1 MLNLI
6 ISFVAFSVLTMF
18 GTAFASDFTPT
29 QRTSYTESDNVK
41 SYSSVSRY
49 VAPTTSTQ
57 NQKATEQIP
66 TVPANI
72 QNKILQ
78 ANNNQLQAQDIKQLG
93 SALSF
98 AKSALIDNTEL
109 AKAEFGMSDTQK
121 PQAKPQI
128 QSQEIISEDTVKFD
142 QTYNT
147 PQYRDIFYTSQDS
160 ALVNQAIDY
169 LAKGKKM
176 IVKPRRFI
184 IEKTQ
189 IAVKPIIHVSS
200 VMYNDPT
207 YWVIFT
213 NIGKF
218 TYAQPSIG
226 EIKISESSNNQ
237 IEFIIP
243 LKANLQSEV
252 KKLGKNP
259 KMRNISIQQNFIAVT
274 LRTGECLFAKE
285 LEITTKCGAR
295 IEEIEKQVEI

>member
-6 ISFVAFSVLTMF
+6 ISFIAFSTLGTSF
-18 GTAFASDFTPT
+18 GITLASDFTPT
-29 QRTSYTESDNVK
+29 ERTSYVENEKIK

-49 VAPTTSTQ
+49 AAPTASMQ
-57 NQKATEQIP
+57 NQQGSQQVP
-66 TVPANI
+66 TVSANV

-78 ANNNQLQAQDIKQLG
+78 ANNNPMQTQDIKQLG

-98 AKSALIDNTEL
+98 AKSALLENTEL
-109 AKAEFGMSDTQK
+109 AKVEFGMSDTQK
-121 PQAKPQI
+121 PQAQI
-128 QSQEIISEDTVKFD
+128 QSQEIISEDAVKFD
-142 QTYNT
+142 PTYNT
-147 PQYRDIFYTSQDS
+147 PQYRDIFYTPQDS
-160 ALVNQAIDY
+160 ALVNQALDY

-184 IEKTQ
+184 TQKTQ

-200 VMYNDPT
+200 VMYNDPN

-226 EIKISESSNNQ
+226 EIKISESSNNH
-237 IEFIIP
+237 IEFIVP
-243 LKANLQSEV
+243 LKAELQSEV

-259 KMRNISIQQNFIAVT
+259 KIRNISIQKNFIAVT
-274 LRTGECLFAKE
+274 LRTGECLFGRD

-295 IEEIEKQVEI
+295 IEEVEKQVEI

>member
-6 ISFVAFSVLTMF
+6 IYFVVFSVLTMF
-18 GTAFASDFTPT
+18 SNSFASDFTPT

-49 VAPTTSTQ
+49 AAPTASTYS
-57 NQKATEQIP
+57 QKEKVP
-66 TVPANI
+66 TVSANI

-78 ANNNQLQAQDIKQLG
+78 ANENPLQTQDIKQLG
-93 SALSF
+93 SAISF
-98 AKSALIDNTEL
+98 AKNALIDNTEL
-109 AKAEFGMSDTQK
+109 AKVEFGISDTQK
-121 PQAKPQI
+121 TQVKSQI
-128 QSQEIISEDTVKFD
+128 QPQEIISEDAVKFD
-142 QTYNT
+142 QAYNI
-147 PQYRDIFYTSQDS
+147 PQYRDIFYTPQDS

-176 IVKPRRFI
+176 VVKPRRFI

-189 IAVKPIIHVSS
+189 IAVKPIIHISS

-207 YWVIFT
+207 YWIVFT

-218 TYAQPSIG
+218 TYAKPSISQ
-226 EIKISESSNNQ
+226 IKISESSNNQ

-243 LKANLQSEV
+243 LKEDLQSEV

-259 KMRNISIQQNFIAVT
+259 QIRNVSIQKNFIAVT
-274 LRTGECLFAKE
+274 RRTGECFFAKE

-295 IEEIEKQVEI
+295 IEEVEKQVEI

>member
-6 ISFVAFSVLTMF
+6 ISFIAFSALGTSF
-18 GTAFASDFTPT
+18 GITLASDFTPT
-29 QRTSYTESDNVK
+29 ERTSYVENEKIK

-49 VAPTTSTQ
+49 AAPTASMQ
-57 NQKATEQIP
+57 NQQGSQQVP
-66 TVPANI
+66 TVSANV

-78 ANNNQLQAQDIKQLG
+78 ANNNPMQTQDIKQLG

-109 AKAEFGMSDTQK
+109 AKVEFGMSDTPRSQTIH
-121 PQAKPQI
+121 P
-128 QSQEIISEDTVKFD
+128 QEIISEDAVKFD
-142 QTYNT
+142 PTYNT
-147 PQYRDIFYTSQDS
+147 PQYRDIFYTPQDS
-160 ALVNQAIDY
+160 ALVNQALDY
-169 LAKGKKM
+169 LVKGKKM

-184 IEKTQ
+184 THKTQ

-200 VMYNDPT
+200 VMYNDPN

-218 TYAQPSIG
+218 TYAQPSID

-237 IEFIIP
+237 IEFIVP
-243 LKANLQSEV
+243 LKAELQSEV

-259 KMRNISIQQNFIAVT
+259 KIRNISIQKNFIAVT
-274 LRTGECLFAKE
+274 LRTGECLFGRD

-295 IEEIEKQVEI
+295 IEEVEKQVEI